1 MKAIKV
7 NLSDENTKN
16 NLRDLFILI
25 ILISLFIISI
35 NSLIVIDKY
44 EEVKTRYEKIKQD
57 NTTLIKEN
65 QELNKLLRETLEQD
79 DRSNNLDTRY

>member
-65 QELNKLLRETLEQD
+65 QELNKLLRETLEQN

>member
-44 EEVKTRYEKIKQD
+44 EEVKTRYEQIKQD